1 MIKDYIC
8 IDIENPNARGNS
20 ICSIGI
26 IVVKDNKVINKIYSL
41 INPEDRF
48 DINNSKITGLCYADV
63 KNAPNFKEYWKEI
76 SRLFEENVVV
86 GHNIIYDLNVIAKS
100 LDRYDIDM
108 PKVNYYCTL
117 NISKNVLNLESYSL
131 NNICQHLNIILD
143 KHHNAL
149 EDSRATQE
157 IFEYLNKKYD
167 IGQCEIFDYEYKISD
182 NLDSKLETNI
192 NSLYGIIQG
201 INYDGVIDDKEIEKI
216 KLWIDENRIYKQYS
230 LFNRIITKL
239 DAILEDNVITYYEKI
254 ELKSLVSSINTS
266 RMYSDVTLALQILNG
281 ILDGIICNQ
290 QINQKEIENLRI
302 WLKEND
308 YLKDVYPY
316 DKVLLEVNKVLED
329 GILTQ
334 EESNYIL
341 EVFESI
347 INPQRD
353 DENDIDF
360 SGKTFCLT
368 GEFKSASK
376 SEISKKIQALGGIE
390 KSGVSSKL
398 DYLIVGSVGSE
409 AWKFGKIGGKQAKA
423 LELNEKGANIKIIDE
438 QIIKD

>member
-117 NISKNVLNLESYSL
+117 NISRNTLNLESYSL

-149 EDSRATQE
+149 EDSKATQE